1 MSITDPILILILLV
15 SHAFLTGVGYCIGST
30 MRDAR
35 AKRERMQL
43 WKQAEQLYR
52 DRAIIDARDDAPLQ
66 NFIKDTP

>member
-1 MSITDPILILILLV
+1 MNITEPSFIAIIFI
-15 SHAFLTGVGYCIGST
+15 SHSFLFFIGYCIGSA
-30 MRDAR
+30 MRDNR